1 LTDEGDD
8 KFAEMAGRSPALI
21 ELYPGLKMRLPHIVF
36 SDRLPV
42 NRPGATVHLKHYDQ
56 SHSRGD
62 ATAYFAEDDVFFA
75 GDLLYTEFHPVTIY
89 GRIEGW
95 IKTLGGLSEVNSARS
110 CPVVANAHPIISI
123 TKVIPSM

>member
-1 LTDEGDD
+1 MTNEGDD
-8 KFAEMAGRSPALI
+8 KFAEMSDGRPALF
-21 ELYPGLKMRLPHIVF
+21 ELYPCLDETAAHRLF
-36 SDRLPV
+36 RQADV
-42 NRPGATVHLKHYDQ
+42 NLPGATVHLKHYDQ

-75 GDLLYTEFHPVTIY
+75 GDLLYTEFHPVTVN

-95 IKTLGGLSEVNSARS
+95 IKTLAQLSEVNSARS
-110 CPVVANAHPIISI
+110 CPVMTNAHPIISI